1 MTAAHRDHGG
11 RLAAMAA
18 SHPTAPRPW
27 IDLSTGINRDP
38 YPFDPRDIPA
48 DAWTRLPDSDL
59 IGPCLDAA
67 ARFYRAPGP
76 DHLCAGPG
84 SQALIQ
90 ALPFAVPRG
99 RVAVLGPTY
108 NEHGPA
114 WERAGH
120 AVTVETDPDRLTAP
134 GIDTVLIV
142 NPNNPDGRLTGRDEL
157 RRLAR
162 LMADRG
168 GRLVVDEAFAE
179 ITPDASVADLAGP
192 GLVVLRSFG
201 KFFGLA
207 GLRLGVAI
215 ADPATALRMTDHLG
229 PWAVSGPALA
239 VAARAYDDTAWITGT
254 RARLAAGADR
264 LSRLLHRRGL
274 ALVGQTD
281 LFVTVDAG
289 SRARAAA
296 ILDRLATRHG
306 ILIRD
311 WPGPVTLPAQAGWL
325 RFGIPAEDDAHGRP
339 GEWAR
344 LEGALA
350 DAASHTEG

>member
-18 SHPTAPRPW
+18 SHPAAPRPW

-48 DAWTRLPDSDL
+48 DAWTRLPDGDL
-59 IGPCLDAA
+59 IGPCLNAA
-67 ARFYRAPGP
+67 TRFYRAPGP

-142 NPNNPDGRLTGRDEL
+142 NPNNLSNRLD
-157 RRLAR
+157 
-162 LMADRG
+162 
-168 GRLVVDEAFAE
+168 
-179 ITPDASVADLAGP
+179 
-192 GLVVLRSFG
+192 
-201 KFFGLA
+201 
-207 GLRLGVAI
+207 
-215 ADPATALRMTDHLG
+215 
-229 PWAVSGPALA
+229 
-239 VAARAYDDTAWITGT
+239 
-254 RARLAAGADR
+254 
-264 LSRLLHRRGL
+264 
-274 ALVGQTD
+274 
-281 LFVTVDAG
+281 
-289 SRARAAA
+289 
-296 ILDRLATRHG
+296 
-306 ILIRD
+306 
-311 WPGPVTLPAQAGWL
+311 
-325 RFGIPAEDDAHGRP
+325 
-339 GEWAR
+339 
-344 LEGALA
+344 
-350 DAASHTEG
+350 